1 VRSYL
6 CVKTVALFLLL
17 SFSVIGLGQ
26 SPVIEITGADE
37 ALAANIRGHLSIH
50 GEACDTPMARLERL
64 RGQVRE
70 NASRAGQAL
79 GYYQLSSEPRFSAGD
94 SCWHLVLVITPG
106 ERVRVH
112 EVSIHLSE
120 SYEKNLL
127 FQEILAEL
135 PDLSGSPLDHG
146 HYENIKNILST
157 AAVEEGYFSARFD
170 RAEIRL
176 DLKANQAQ
184 ILIEFDPGT
193 QKIPEPKSLHAL

>member
-127 FQEILAEL
+127 FQEILALLGLEKGQGL
-135 PDLSGSPLDHG
+135 TSTVSAKLGLDTVAFSGGTIIGIVPWDS
-146 HYENIKNILST
+146 ENT
-157 AAVEEGYFSARFD
+157 
-170 RAEIRL
+170 
-176 DLKANQAQ
+176 
-184 ILIEFDPGT
+184 
-193 QKIPEPKSLHAL
+193 